1 MKKLLGLIALFAL
14 AAAFVIPTNG
24 PGDGLKIGDK
34 APDFK
39 LKHVDGNFYSLSQLQ
54 GQVKGYI
61 IAFTCNTCP
70 YAVMYEERLKQLHGK
85 YADKGFPVIAINPN
99 DPEVKPGDSFEAMQ
113 STYKDKEFNFLYLY
127 DEGQKVFPSYGATKT
142 PHMFIL
148 DKSMTVQYIG
158 AIDDNV
164 ENAKAVKNTYVED
177 AIEAIMVGAK
187 PKVTE
192 TKAVGCSIKVK
203 PVNRHLLKKKASPTT
218 N

>member
-1 MKKLLGLIALFAL
+1 MKKLLGLIALFAV
-14 AAAFVIPTNG
+14 AAAFVLPTG
-24 PGDGLKIGDK
+24 APGEGLQVGDT

-39 LKHVDGNFYSLSQLQ
+39 LKHVDGNYYSLSQLQ
-54 GQVKGYI
+54 SQVKGFI

-70 YAVMYEERLKQLHGK
+70 YAIKYEERLKKLHGK

-99 DPEVKPGDSFEAMQ
+99 DPDVKPGDSFDAMKQ
-113 STYKDKEFNFLYLY
+113 TYADKEFNFLYLY
-127 DEGQKVFPSYGATKT
+127 DDGQKVFPAYGATKT

-148 DKSMTVQYIG
+148 DKSRTVQYIG

-164 ENAKAVKNTYVED
+164 ESESAVRNTYVED
-177 AIEAIMVGAK
+177 AVEAIMAGSK
-187 PKVTE
+187 PKVTN

-203 PVNRHLLKKKASPTT
+203 PVNRHLLKRKAKAS

>member
-1 MKKLLGLIALFAL
+1 MKKLFGLIALFAVS
-14 AAAFVIPTNG
+14 AAFVLNTSA
-24 PGDGLKIGDK
+24 PGEGLDIGDK

-39 LKHVDGNFYSLSQLQ
+39 LKHIDGKYYSLSQLQ
-54 GQVKGYI
+54 PQVKGFI

-70 YAVMYEERLKQLHGK
+70 YAVKYEERLKSLHAK
-85 YADKGFPVIAINPN
+85 YADKGFPVVAINPN
-99 DPEVKPGDSFEAMQ
+99 DPEVKPGDSFNAMKE
-113 STYKDKEFNFLYLY
+113 TYSNKEMNFLYLF
-127 DEGQKVFPSYGATKT
+127 DEGQKVFPQYGATKT

-177 AIEAIMVGAK
+177 AIEAIMAGNK
-187 PKVTE
+187 PTVTK

-203 PVNRHLLKKKASPTT
+203 PVNRHLLKKKASVS